1 MSQEPIVN
9 FRYYGISPWEIE
21 VLYSYF
27 NSRFRIIQEEIEQ
40 NDEDF
45 VSFLELK
52 IPLEFNEKFFEWF
65 DFRRWEKVKALL
77 KEMKRRRGSGN
88 ALKLQINFHGN
99 PDIQFVLEIEDK
111 TWYDNAI
118 EKMDFVL
125 ELLPY
130 HLDPEKIP
138 EATDSI
144 TYHFDP
150 KAVRWRL
157 GSALSGNK
165 KYEHRGDKW
174 EPI

>member
-1 MSQEPIVN
+1 MSQEPIAN
-9 FRYYGISPWEIE
+9 LRYYGISPWEIE

-27 NSRFRIIQEEIEQ
+27 NSKFRIIQEEMEQ
-40 NDEDF
+40 VDENF
-45 VSFLELK
+45 VSFLEII

-99 PDIQFVLEIEDK
+99 PNIQFMLDVEDK
-111 TWYDNAI
+111 AWYDNAI

-130 HLDPEKIP
+130 HLDPEKLPIGI
-138 EATDSI
+138 TDI
-144 TYHFDP
+144 TYRFDP
-150 KAVRWRL
+150 KAIRWRL
-157 GSALSGNK
+157 GTAIAGNK
-165 KYEHRGDKW
+165 KFEHSGDNWKS
-174 EPI
+174 I